1 MIHLD
6 RYKSFKIN
14 EAEEVK
20 TEGEVKRS
28 ERVLSQAQ
36 KEYDGSN
43 IKQTKNA
50 PTILFTDIVGSSKLW
65 SDDPLTMTEQ
75 LKKHHILV
83 NNLAEKNG
91 GWIVKTIGDAFMVY
105 FEPTKESLINALRFS
120 RDLVRNETKY
130 NLRIGACFGNVDE
143 QTYKIQKVDLRDFYG
158 NAVNTASRIMLF
170 VL

>member
-1 MIHLD
+1 MDYLD

-75 LKKHHILV
+75 LKKHHIFY
-83 NNLAEKNG
+83 
-91 GWIVKTIGDAFMVY
+91 II
-105 FEPTKESLINALRFS
+105 
-120 RDLVRNETKY
+120 
-130 NLRIGACFGNVDE
+130 RI
-143 QTYKIQKVDLRDFYG
+143 
-158 NAVNTASRIMLF
+158 LF
-170 VL
+170 II